1 MVSEIFE
8 MAFWLVILLAFLCAC
23 WGLWKVWGAVRES
36 QARTVVCATVERRSS
51 RKEPPIFSGK
61 PLELAEWDFCCG
73 RGVTAFS
80 KRRAGG
86 LCHFLSSGWCSAVV
100 DDVFSGERTTEELD
114 DAEGIAGDSHF
125 CRCYACGWSC
135 WFGASDWTCWSKP
148 VRAICGGTSSCCF
161 GARSTPVRAIWTAE
175 SFPSTLSFSWLWR
188 GALRS
193 CLLMASSTG
202 SGNESDSLAY
212 TRRPLTSIPGTS
224 HFAFLLFTCASA
236 EE

>member
-1 MVSEIFE
+1 MVIG
-8 MAFWLVILLAFLCAC
+8 CN
-23 WGLWKVWGAVRES
+23 
-36 QARTVVCATVERRSS
+36 
-51 RKEPPIFSGK
+51 
-61 PLELAEWDFCCG
+61 
-73 RGVTAFS
+73 S
-80 KRRAGG
+80 K
-86 LCHFLSSGWCSAVV
+86 
-100 DDVFSGERTTEELD
+100 FSGETGKLSLFILHATLVFQGGVEKKIAPTATKKERGEEAPMPRTVRGLPQTER
-114 DAEGIAGDSHF
+114 HF

-148 VRAICGGTSSCCF
+148 VRAICGGSCCF

-175 SFPSTLSFSWLWR
+175 SFPSTLSLSWLWR

-212 TRRPLTSIPGTS
+212 TRRPLAFIPGTS
-224 HFAFLLFTCASA
+224 HFAFLLLTCASA